1 MTDRTTAHDRLI
13 IFTRYPEPGKAKTR
27 LIPALGAIGAAAI
40 HRQMTEHT
48 LMQARMLLA
57 SQSVTVDVQFA
68 EGDCERMADW
78 LGADLNYQ
86 VQASGDL
93 GERMAHAFETA
104 FAAGSTA
111 VVIIGTDCPQLDVDL
126 LAKAFGELRQH
137 DLVLG
142 PAVDG
147 GYYLIGLR
155 RPIPELF
162 RGIAWSTADV
172 LAQTLVIAHQR
183 SLRVCHLPTLA
194 DVDYPADLE
203 VWEQVNAQ
211 RQSNRPT
218 ARPLISVIIP
228 VLNEADHLAQTLN
241 GLRSAANV
249 EVIVVDG
256 GSQDQ
261 TVAIAQSHGVR
272 TVSTVPGRAHQM
284 NVGAAVAQGD
294 SLLFLHGDTWLPSGF
309 ETLIPSALAQPGVVA
324 GAFRL
329 QIRGKNWGLRVVEW
343 SVNWRSRWL
352 QLPYGDQAI
361 FLKAATFQALGGFP
375 ALPIMEDFELV
386 RRLQPQGRIL
396 IVPTAVLTSDRRW
409 QKFGIIRTTLV
420 HQLVILAYFLGV
432 DPDRIARWYRRQR

>member
-261 TVAIAQSHGVR
+261 TVAIAQSHG
-272 TVSTVPGRAHQM
+272 
-284 NVGAAVAQGD
+284 
-294 SLLFLHGDTWLPSGF
+294 
-309 ETLIPSALAQPGVVA
+309 
-324 GAFRL
+324 
-329 QIRGKNWGLRVVEW
+329 
-343 SVNWRSRWL
+343 
-352 QLPYGDQAI
+352 
-361 FLKAATFQALGGFP
+361 
-375 ALPIMEDFELV
+375 
-386 RRLQPQGRIL
+386 
-396 IVPTAVLTSDRRW
+396 
-409 QKFGIIRTTLV
+409 
-420 HQLVILAYFLGV
+420 
-432 DPDRIARWYRRQR
+432 